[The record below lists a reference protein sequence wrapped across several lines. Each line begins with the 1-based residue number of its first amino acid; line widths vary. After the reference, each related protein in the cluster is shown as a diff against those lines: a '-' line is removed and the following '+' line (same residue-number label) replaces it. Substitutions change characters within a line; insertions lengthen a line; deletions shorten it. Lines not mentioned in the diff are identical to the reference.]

1 MRSDDITERLRET
14 RANMIGTDDE
24 QHYWDCHDA
33 AKEIERLRD
42 ENASVWKAACESVL
56 LASKEVG
63 KLKSRLRI
71 ADEVIRGPLLTDEE
85 RAVLKRL
92 LERTETT
99 T

>member
-1 MRSDDITERLRET
+1 MQSDDIVGRLRET
-14 RANMIGTDDE
+14 RANMLGTDDE
-24 QHYWDCHDA
+24 QHYWDCQDA
-33 AKEIERLRD
+33 AREIERLRE
-42 ENASVWKAACESVL
+42 ENSSTWKAACESVL

-71 ADEVIRGPLLTDEE
+71 ADAAIRGSLLTDEE